1 MPREVRGALRGHC
14 LGASS
19 SGKLRSVSGR
29 SLSHGGFGYDGGGSV
44 HGGFDRDGWCGG
56 QKLEHD
62 DSTADESINVHWLF
76 GLVEQTRK

>member
-1 MPREVRGALRGHC
+1 MDGQMNGRMDGRMAVWCGGSAVSLILRR
-14 LGASS
+14 LP
-19 SGKLRSVSGR
+19 
-29 SLSHGGFGYDGGGSV
+29 FGYAGGGGV

-62 DSTADESINVHWLF
+62 DSTEDESIDVHWLF

>member
-1 MPREVRGALRGHC
+1 MERGGEDGGVPVSLILRR
-14 LGASS
+14 LP
-19 SGKLRSVSGR
+19 
-29 SLSHGGFGYDGGGSV
+29 FGYDGGGSV

-62 DSTADESINVHWLF
+62 DSTADESIDVHWLF